1 VDTHKYRTHIDA
13 LESSIR
19 GLADAVHD
27 FGKISARFGQPVP
40 PVLVDCALDLVEEIK
55 ASLLN
60 LKAGKVGV
68 KAGGK

>member
-1 VDTHKYRTHIDA
+1 MFEPHKYRTHIDV

-19 GLADAVHD
+19 GLADAVQD
-27 FGKISARFGQPVP
+27 FGKISARFSQPVP

-55 ASLLN
+55 ASLLR

-68 KAGGK
+68 AGGK